1 MVVDEVRK
9 CHKGANVMGV
19 ENSFSASLAQRLPGQ
34 LGHVWLPRGAR
45 RDDGARGPL
54 WSLTVSPLPAWDP
67 SAAAKGEMCCWWAGP
82 GGEGSLALQPLSAA
96 WLSLEPD
103 SYRLVL
109 QPSLGVRNVGASGD
123 VGTLLSFSHED
134 LYLCV
139 RVCSCTCAD
148 TCVCT
153 PASVSSA

>member
-1 MVVDEVRK
+1 MV
-9 CHKGANVMGV
+9 
-19 ENSFSASLAQRLPGQ
+19 PGDPYG
-34 LGHVWLPRGAR
+34 L
-45 RDDGARGPL
+45 
-54 WSLTVSPLPAWDP
+54 SLTVSPLPTWDP
-67 SAAAKGEMCCWWAGP
+67 SAAAKGEMWCWWAGP
-82 GGEGSLALQPLSAA
+82 GGEGSPARAEQAWSLALWPLSAA

-139 RVCSCTCAD
+139 CVCSCTCAD
-148 TCVCT
+148 TYICT
-153 PASVSSA
+153 PTSVSSA